1 MAESAVVEHVV
12 TFGRVLR
19 AAGLE
24 VGPGRVSDA
33 LRGLAV
39 IDLRRQDDV
48 YWTLRQTLASRVEDL
63 ETFDRAFSA
72 WFLRVAAAPRPAKEN
87 MAMNG
92 LWPAANWVQGV
103 TDIRMMR
110 APT

>member
-48 YWTLRQTLASRVEDL
+48 YWTLRQTLASRLEDL
-63 ETFDRAFSA
+63 ETFDRAFRA
-72 WFLRVAAAPRPAKEN
+72 WFLRVQAAPSPRASSPRHGPHRRVAARP
-87 MAMNG
+87 G
-92 LWPAANWVQGV
+92 P
-103 TDIRMMR
+103 
-110 APT
+110 